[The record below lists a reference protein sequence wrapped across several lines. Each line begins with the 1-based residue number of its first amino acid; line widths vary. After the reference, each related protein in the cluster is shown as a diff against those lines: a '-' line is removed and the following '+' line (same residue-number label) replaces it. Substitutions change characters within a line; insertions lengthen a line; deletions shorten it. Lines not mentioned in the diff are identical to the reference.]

1 MRFLLGEVD
10 VQANRF
16 VVLVLG
22 FGIGESGQ
30 LERWVVDSFTLRTS
44 KREDG
49 SGGFLPLDPPK
60 YLEDWERLVEKVIS
74 ALPAGRCHRPQH
86 AGACGGYRLGRQVG
100 HLGARAGVLAFAQGP
115 EAARQGQADQGRRAP
130 RGWPVPGDLPGQ
142 QQAPGPQIR
151 VEGDVP
157 QLLLNVDRLK
167 DTVDANIKRAEPGRA
182 TTTFPTGC
190 PKRSTRS

>member
-1 MRFLLGEVD
+1 MADIHEFTKGWSVARLADEFGMDRRTASKRLKEAGVPPLTKRAGHDVYRLADAAPGVRFLLAEVD

-22 FGIGESGQ
+22 FGIGESGK

-74 ALPAGRCHRPQH
+74 RRYASSTNVRCAL
-86 AGACGGYRLGRQVG
+86 
-100 HLGARAGVLAFAQGP
+100 F
-115 EAARQGQADQGRRAP
+115 
-130 RGWPVPGDLPGQ
+130 GW
-142 QQAPGPQIR
+142 
-151 VEGDVP
+151 
-157 QLLLNVDRLK
+157 
-167 DTVDANIKRAEPGRA
+167 
-182 TTTFPTGC
+182 
-190 PKRSTRS
+190 